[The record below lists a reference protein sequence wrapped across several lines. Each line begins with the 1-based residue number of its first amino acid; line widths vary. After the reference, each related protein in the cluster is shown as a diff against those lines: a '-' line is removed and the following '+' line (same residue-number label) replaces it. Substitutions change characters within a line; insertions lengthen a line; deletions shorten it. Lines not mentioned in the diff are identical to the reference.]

1 MVDALERERSL
12 PVVAYTHANFF
23 AAFRALGIKDPIRG
37 HGRLLASLSEAK

>member
-12 PVVAYTHANFF
+12 PVVCYTHANFF
-23 AAFRALGIKDPIRG
+23 AAFRTLGINDPIRG